1 MHLRPFIL
9 YQAEKYF
16 KAKHFKW
23 DRMTILQLYMALG
36 GISYY
41 FSLLEPSKSAAE
53 NIADDLCRKLDEA
66 KKGADY
72 LEQLYNQK
80 QLSLELLVKGI
91 EKRG

>member
-1 MHLRPFIL
+1 MTDTEKEL
-9 YQAEKYF
+9 YV
-16 KAKHFKW
+16 
-23 DRMTILQLYMALG
+23 
-36 GISYY
+36 
-41 FSLLEPSKSAAE
+41 E
-53 NIADDLCRKLDEA
+53 NLKRQVRNRYTPVVADDLCRKLDEA